1 MTERMAADVTSAEA
15 RYKMLFPL
23 SIPASLLTEQTSG
36 LPDQDIDPAATSRAA
51 SIRSEP
57 PMQNDTASID
67 ASSTVDPEYKDALNR
82 LNSVNSDA
90 RTLRAAYQANF
101 KRHSSNSFRP
111 YPSTHSKAGSTLRNV
126 EG

>member
-36 LPDQDIDPAATSRAA
+36 LPDHDIDPAATSRAA

-67 ASSTVDPEYKDALNR
+67 ASSTVDPEYKE
-82 LNSVNSDA
+82 
-90 RTLRAAYQANF
+90 ANF